1 MRIAMVALCSF
12 ALSTTGILPL
22 GASESQPVPLTKTQ
36 PVAGLFKAGEKT
48 GPIARLLSPNGKSY
62 SPAAAGFDPAKVEG
76 VAFAGSAKSALIL
89 EGDSPITIPV
99 KRMATNLRFLQTL
112 VPGKAVAAWQ
122 QENRVAHEKGDR
134 LPDRLTVAQ
143 VVVRYADG
151 REVAANIRYGESVGS
166 WLRDW
171 WNPVE
176 GFVYDLPF
184 APIAWQAKLA
194 PGSLQSVVVYAMD
207 WPNPRPEVAVE
218 SVMLKAAPALQGGR
232 LVVFALSTENA
243 PHPGATYFVAPD
255 GTDAAPGTFDQ
266 PWGSLEQAAKTIKAG
281 DAVIVR
287 GGNYRPTKRIAF
299 RDLKAPDGQRTVIAG
314 YPGETATFDFMDALW
329 DRSPDRE
336 QLGFEVFPHDQSMIH
351 AFRCEG
357 MTFKNL
363 HIVNSRARGF
373 GMEIGADNEVAYCFL
388 YKSFGPGLRFDGQL
402 RGKLIG
408 NSIIRG
414 TSVTMAPG
422 EGDALANADGPTS
435 SSSSALAAQGGPPME
450 SLDSGALTDCVIAHN
465 EIGGCDKE
473 CMLLD
478 GLMSH
483 LRIHH
488 NYIHDAWNLP
498 WATGI
503 MPNGYGKQEDI
514 EIDHNV
520 STHVGTAFGVG
531 TEGGGSGQRIRIHH
545 NVAWDSHWA
554 GTGVNGAWSKDAS
567 LSDIAIYNNTFYHNG
582 YYDANPLHPFLANE
596 GPAGGIP
603 IFFPG
608 RDPSVRSRRPRAE
621 FTGVVEDVLV
631 ANNLI
636 VAPRDYALC
645 LIKPGDPAASR
656 IVFTHNLTDLKA
668 DSERIDGT
676 HNPTWRS
683 VRDQNL
689 IVADPKLTDPAK
701 SDFRP
706 QRGSPALGAG
716 VAVGPDG
723 KIVPNGKPA
732 NIGAFPGFDR

>member
-1 MRIAMVALCSF
+1 MRIAMAALFSL
-12 ALSTTGILPL
+12 ALSTTGLLSVAAAEPQGVPL
-22 GASESQPVPLTKTQ
+22 GQTHPVS
-36 PVAGLFKAGEKT
+36 ALFSVEGKAYD
-48 GPIARLLSPNGKSY
+48 L
-62 SPAAAGFDPAKVEG
+62 AAAGFDPAKVEG
-76 VAFAGSAKSALIL
+76 ATFTGSAKQAVVLAT
-89 EGDSPITIPV
+89 GDSPVTIPV
-99 KRMATNLRFLQTL
+99 KHLATNLRFLQTL
-112 VPGKAVAAWQ
+112 APGKAVAAWR
-122 QENRVAHEKGDR
+122 QENQTAHEKGDR
-134 LPDRLTVAQ
+134 LPERLTVAQ
-143 VVVRYADG
+143 AVVRYADG
-151 REVAANIRYGESVGS
+151 REVTANIRYNESVGS

-176 GFVYDLPF
+176 GFVFDLAF
-184 APIAWQAKLA
+184 APIAWQAKLE
-194 PGSLQSVVVYAMD
+194 PGSLQSAVVYATN
-207 WPNPRPEVAVE
+207 WPNPRPEVAIE
-218 SVMLKAAPALQGGR
+218 SVTLKAAPGLAGGR
-232 LVVFALSTENA
+232 LVVFAVSTENT

-255 GTDAAPGTFDQ
+255 GSDAAPGTFDA
-266 PWGSLEQAAKTIKAG
+266 PWGSLAQAANTVKAG
-281 DAVIVR
+281 DAVTVR
-287 GGNYRPTKRIAF
+287 GGTYRPTKRIAF
-299 RDLKAPDGQRTVIAG
+299 RDLKAPEGQRTVIVG
-314 YPGETATFDFMDALW
+314 YPGETATFDCMDALW

-336 QLGFEVFPHDQSMIH
+336 QLASEYFPHDQSMIFG
-351 AFRCEG
+351 FRCEA

-422 EGDALANADGPTS
+422 EGDGLADADGPTS
-435 SSSSALAAQGGPPME
+435 SSRRALAAQGGPPME
-450 SLDSGALTDCVIAHN
+450 SLDSSALTDCVIAYN
-465 EIGGCDKE
+465 EIGWGDKE

-488 NYIHDAWNLP
+488 NYIHDAWNVP

-503 MPNGYGKQEDI
+503 MPNGYGTQEDI

-531 TEGGGSGQRIRIHH
+531 TEGGGSGKHMRIHH
-545 NVAWDSHWA
+545 NVAWDCHWA
-554 GTGVNGAWSKDAS
+554 GTGVQGAWSKDAT

-603 IFFPG
+603 ISFAG

-621 FTGVVEDVLV
+621 FTGGVEDVLV

-656 IVFTHNLTDLKA
+656 IAFTHNLTDLKA

-676 HNPTWRS
+676 HNPAWRS
-683 VRDQNL
+683 ARDAGL

-701 SDFRP
+701 GDYRP
-706 QRGSPALGAG
+706 KPGSLALGQG
-716 VAVGPDG
+716 VAVGDDGKLVPDG
-723 KIVPNGKPA
+723 KPVD
-732 NIGAFPGFDR
+732 IGAFPGFDR